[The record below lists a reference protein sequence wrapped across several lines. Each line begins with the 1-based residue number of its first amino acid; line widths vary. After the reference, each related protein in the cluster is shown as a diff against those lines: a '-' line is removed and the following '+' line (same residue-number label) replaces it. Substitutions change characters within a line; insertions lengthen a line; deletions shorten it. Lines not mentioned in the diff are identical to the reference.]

1 MICQIFKKNTIQ
13 LLHYPIQKV
22 QLEIHR
28 VKQMILEKRKKIVI
42 RASQLFI
49 KNITYI
55 MDIKQMSTIHR

>member
-1 MICQIFKKNTIQ
+1 MICLIFKKNTIQ